1 MKLNNLF
8 SALLLLA
15 AASTAEAKPVY
26 LQCDESKVL
35 EDSFV
40 INTSGKITNRT
51 PDLNTWKNIPVF
63 INAEA
68 AKATVWGRAY
78 ELTATPT
85 YYRLRSETDEVD
97 RDLNG
102 TRAERSRKV
111 YEINRAD
118 LSYEYSSLETIR
130 RRGLVSQSSES
141 SRKSQGVCRI
151 SQPSSNNKI

>member
-118 LSYEYSSLETIR
+118 LHLWHREECTANFHLRSVACCCCSAA
-130 RRGLVSQSSES
+130 SQIPLCIWC
-141 SRKSQGVCRI
+141 KGF
-151 SQPSSNNKI
+151 PLHG